1 MAQPQKPKLLS
12 YSYADIVQT
21 LNDQAVQQ
29 DVNNACTKLAQAM
42 IAMKGNFEEISKQI
56 HTVDL
61 LRHDAPLKPRWDSM
75 RKVRPSL
82 VRWFT
87 VLSRFRT

>member
-1 MAQPQKPKLLS
+1 MAQPQRPTLL
-12 YSYADIVQT
+12 SYADIVQT

-29 DVNNACTKLAQAM
+29 DVNSACTKLAQAM
-42 IAMKGNFEEISKQI
+42 TSMKGKFEAISKQV

-61 LRHDAPLKPRWDSM
+61 LRHDAPLKPRWDLM

-82 VRWFT
+82 VDAKCR
-87 VLSRFRT
+87 